1 MPVLGLGYRHYQDR
15 PLAWSI
21 FGAGFERTLSCRST
35 FTGVRARWLVFY
47 MVGKHYFLSVDVLGQ
62 TAMMLGSDLKGLQGL
77 RPIIAAYC

>member
-35 FTGVRARWLVFY
+35 FTGVRARWLVFC